1 MKAILRLPAAYR
13 LLHALFGTSRLRRF
27 YAEEF
32 IRPEPGSRVVDIGCG
47 TADILEYLPA
57 VSYFGVDHNP
67 QYISYDRIRFPSA
80 QFHVA
85 SVGLALKDLLPAA
98 DIVMAN
104 AILHHLTD
112 EEASALFETAKGL
125 VSENGRLVTLDNQYR
140 PKQNPISRFLIAN
153 DRGKFVRTR
162 EQYAAL
168 AAPHFRSMRCVESS
182 RLLRIPYDIIMFE
195 FMNPIL

>member
-13 LLHALFGTSRLRRF
+13 LLHALFGTSRMRRF

-32 IRPEPGSRVVDIGCG
+32 IRPKPGSHVVDIGCG
-47 TADILEYLPA
+47 TADILEYLPE

-67 QYISYDRIRFPSA
+67 QYITYDRRRFPKA

-85 SVGLALKDLLPAA
+85 SVGRRLKDLLPPA

-104 AILHHLTD
+104 AVLHHLTD
-112 EEASALFETAKGL
+112 EEAFALFETAKDL
-125 VSENGRLVTLDNQYR
+125 VSGNGRLVTLDNHYR

-162 EQYAAL
+162 QQYAAL
-168 AAPHFRSMRCVESS
+168 AAPHFRSMRYHESS
-182 RLLRIPYDIIMFE
+182 RLLRIPYDIVMFE
-195 FMNPIL
+195 FTNPTL